1 MLSPRAETILN
12 LIVSKY
18 IDRAAPVPS
27 QSIAQEPMLGVSPA
41 TIRNE
46 MARLEQEG
54 YIVRAHHSAGG
65 VPSDKGYRYHVE
77 SLKDVSLSES
87 EQRLFSHLFHQVERD
102 MEKWLSLAATL
113 LAQQTQNM
121 AVVTSPR
128 PPGCR
133 FKHMELLSLQDSLAL
148 IVLVLQG
155 AKVKE
160 QLITFAETVPQS
172 SLAVISNKLNAAF
185 SGLSREQIAEKEIEL
200 SPAEEQ
206 IKEVLSSMMQSED
219 EQEYEEPLFDGLHF
233 ILSQPE
239 FSRSDRMRGLMELVE
254 RRRLIKTILPRELE
268 SQKVTV
274 MIGRENEDETFHDY
288 SIVISKYGISN
299 EAAGTVGVLGPT
311 RMPYAHT
318 IPAVNYLSRI
328 LSELMSGLY

>member
-1 MLSPRAETILN
+1 M
-12 LIVSKY
+12 
-18 IDRAAPVPS
+18 
-27 QSIAQEPMLGVSPA
+27 
-41 TIRNE
+41 
-46 MARLEQEG
+46 
-54 YIVRAHHSAGG
+54 
-65 VPSDKGYRYHVE
+65 
-77 SLKDVSLSES
+77 
-87 EQRLFSHLFHQVERD
+87 
-102 MEKWLSLAATL
+102 
-113 LAQQTQNM
+113 
-121 AVVTSPR
+121 
-128 PPGCR
+128 
-133 FKHMELLSLQDSLAL
+133 
-148 IVLVLQG
+148 
-155 AKVKE
+155 
-160 QLITFAETVPQS
+160 
-172 SLAVISNKLNAAF
+172 
-185 SGLSREQIAEKEIEL
+185 EL

-206 IKEVLSSMMQSED
+206 LKEVLSCMMQSED

-288 SIVISKYGISN
+288 SIVISKYGIAN